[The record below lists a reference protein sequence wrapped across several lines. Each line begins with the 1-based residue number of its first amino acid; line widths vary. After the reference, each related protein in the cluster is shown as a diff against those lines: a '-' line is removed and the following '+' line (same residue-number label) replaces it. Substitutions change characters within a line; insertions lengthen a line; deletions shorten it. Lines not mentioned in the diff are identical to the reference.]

1 LAAQVAASAGGST
14 GLIVDTLDRDDTR
27 QFGVCGRF
35 GRFAEPRT
43 GRSEPGEAA
52 TAIDEPHV
60 AVVEAHDM
68 VAGLEFGDAQELA
81 SQYFA
86 DEETVTFPHDL
97 ARGTHAAD
105 LVIGVVPRVLNAIR
119 HGSLR
124 WHVEFVRGSL
134 AQRFVRALLVVV
146 PAEGVEAGLLFG
158 RVRRG
163 WARRLC
169 LERAMHALM
178 SAILLR
184 RGRMDE
190 VRLDAELDPP
200 RRQARKTA
208 CAARPERRPIIAA
221 DRKRQAMSVKCLFKD
236 RLRSFDRL
244 LHDPHIDQKT
254 TVAIRYR
261 QGVDPAAVCRA
272 EPNQPLK
279 SVAHSSLAAA
289 TAVTGRF

>member
-1 LAAQVAASAGGST
+1 MRYRCSTARRYSNRATPGGLLLRGAWCVLCQPLSPADIHRVLTGST

-178 SAILLR
+178 
-184 RGRMDE
+184 
-190 VRLDAELDPP
+190 
-200 RRQARKTA
+200 
-208 CAARPERRPIIAA
+208 
-221 DRKRQAMSVKCLFKD
+221 
-236 RLRSFDRL
+236 
-244 LHDPHIDQKT
+244 
-254 TVAIRYR
+254 
-261 QGVDPAAVCRA
+261 
-272 EPNQPLK
+272 
-279 SVAHSSLAAA
+279 
-289 TAVTGRF
+289 